1 MSITIVDF
9 STIADSYPSL
19 CIPRVAINIDETI
32 IRNTFDK
39 LKFGRIYR
47 VDIII
52 PRSDKNEQSKRVY
65 IHFSKWFSNEEAN
78 SARSKFILGEEL
90 KIVYDFPWYWKVSA
104 NKVPQKIR
112 TITTPI
118 VKKNQ
123 NEDDI
128 LLRHGLTKYDKEDY
142 YKRNGDNT

>member
-1 MSITIVDF
+1 MSTTVVDF
-9 STIADSYPSL
+9 STIADQYPSL

-32 IRNTFDK
+32 VRNTFEK
-39 LKFGRIYR
+39 LKFGRIHR

-52 PRSDKNEQSKRVY
+52 PRSDKGEQSKRVY

-78 SARSKFILGEEL
+78 SARSKFILGEEI

-112 TITTPI
+112 TITTP
-118 VKKNQ
+118 VKKQ
-123 NEDDI
+123 NDDEAM
-128 LLRHGLTKYDKEDY
+128 LLRYGVTKYDKEDY
-142 YKRNGDNT
+142 NKKDYNI

>member
-1 MSITIVDF
+1 MSTTVVDF
-9 STIADSYPSL
+9 STIADQYPSL

-32 IRNTFDK
+32 VRNTFEK
-39 LKFGRIYR
+39 LKFGRIHR

-52 PRSDKNEQSKRVY
+52 PRSDKGEQSKRVY

-78 SARSKFILGEEL
+78 SARSKFILGEEI

-112 TITTPI
+112 TITTP
-118 VKKNQ
+118 VKTKN
-123 NEDDI
+123 DDEAM
-128 LLRHGLTKYDKEDY
+128 LLRYGVTKYDKEDY
-142 YKRNGDNT
+142 NKKDYNI

>member
-1 MSITIVDF
+1 MSTTVVDF
-9 STIADSYPSL
+9 STIADQYPSL

-32 IRNTFDK
+32 VRNTFEK
-39 LKFGRIYR
+39 LKFGRIHR

-52 PRSDKNEQSKRVY
+52 PRSDKGEQSKRVY

-78 SARSKFILGEEL
+78 SARSKFILGEEI

-112 TITTPI
+112 TITTP
-118 VKKNQ
+118 VKKQ
-123 NEDDI
+123 NDDEAM
-128 LLRHGLTKYDKEDY
+128 LLRYGVTKYDKEDY
-142 YKRNGDNT
+142 NKKDYNT

>member
-1 MSITIVDF
+1 MSTTVVDF
-9 STIADSYPSL
+9 STIADQYPSL

-32 IRNTFDK
+32 VRNTFEK
-39 LKFGRIYR
+39 LKFGRIHR

-52 PRSDKNEQSKRVY
+52 PRLDKGEQSKRVY

-78 SARSKFILGEEL
+78 SARSKFILGEEI

-112 TITTPI
+112 TITTP
-118 VKKNQ
+118 VKKQ
-123 NEDDI
+123 NDDEAM
-128 LLRHGLTKYDKEDY
+128 L
-142 YKRNGDNT
+142 